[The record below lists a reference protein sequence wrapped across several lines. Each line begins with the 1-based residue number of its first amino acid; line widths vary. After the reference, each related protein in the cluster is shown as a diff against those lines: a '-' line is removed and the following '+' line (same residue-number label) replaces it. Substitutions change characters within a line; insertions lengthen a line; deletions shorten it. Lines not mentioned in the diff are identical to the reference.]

1 MQFCH
6 SLPPSLQVISTL
18 LQKSRWYL
26 TRFLKSILYCTK
38 LVAPFD
44 KFYNMDDNEEN
55 CSGCERWEGE
65 LTVPLNRINTELQN
79 LIYPLIV
86 FNSVISL
93 LLVKQVILGSILKN
107 SQFLFFSH
115 SKCIKHLWR
124 DENASNEYNKAE
136 RRKLWRGNN

>member
-1 MQFCH
+1 
-6 SLPPSLQVISTL
+6 
-18 LQKSRWYL
+18 
-26 TRFLKSILYCTK
+26 
-38 LVAPFD
+38 
-44 KFYNMDDNEEN
+44 MDDNEEN

-115 SKCIKHLWR
+115 SKCIKHL
-124 DENASNEYNKAE
+124 
-136 RRKLWRGNN
+136 